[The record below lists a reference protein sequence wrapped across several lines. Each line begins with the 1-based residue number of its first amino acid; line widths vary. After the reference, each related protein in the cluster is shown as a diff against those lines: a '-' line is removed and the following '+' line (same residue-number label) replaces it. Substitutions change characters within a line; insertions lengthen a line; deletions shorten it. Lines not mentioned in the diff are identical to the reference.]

1 MNELIMRALSY
12 VDDRWITEAM
22 SDYETVKMKHFFQ
35 KERRKKYLCTAVCIA
50 AAAFILSISLIWSI
64 VHKNMNNHL
73 DNHPLR
79 PTLVETQSESESL
92 LETKFEPESEIT
104 TEMHSE
110 TTAHQISIN
119 RDFTSITYGYAG
131 NTFSISDSAMKDR
144 LCSAIEALSL
154 QEASDEDLAN
164 YESLTGSYLIE
175 FDNGIICAFTSQY
188 FYYSNGAQTEA
199 PKLYRLLNSDDFD
212 TIRRLVGGT
221 HTMTRVKISHSKDK
235 QFLLFAIF
243 FLIIKLILMKDV
255 TIYAITTAFA
265 DDQLMVH
272 IAEKLLRLNWLGGY
286 NHYTLA
292 KGCFFP
298 FFLAVGKFFHIDFIS
313 CVQIFYALSCY
324 LFLRAIRPVICFQWT
339 SYPFYLLMLFN
350 PIMASSEVIQRVY
363 LKQHH
368 TCSGSSCF
376 RWTIWLLFAISIW

>member
-92 LETKFEPESEIT
+92 LETESEIT

-110 TTAHQISIN
+110 TTAHQIYIN

-131 NTFSISDSAMKDR
+131 NIFSISDSAMKDR

-212 TIRRLVGGT
+212 TIRRLVEE
-221 HTMTRVKISHSKDK
+221 
-235 QFLLFAIF
+235 
-243 FLIIKLILMKDV
+243 LI
-255 TIYAITTAFA
+255 
-265 DDQLMVH
+265 Q
-272 IAEKLLRLNWLGGY
+272 
-286 NHYTLA
+286 
-292 KGCFFP
+292 
-298 FFLAVGKFFHIDFIS
+298 
-313 CVQIFYALSCY
+313 
-324 LFLRAIRPVICFQWT
+324 
-339 SYPFYLLMLFN
+339 
-350 PIMASSEVIQRVY
+350 
-363 LKQHH
+363 
-368 TCSGSSCF
+368 
-376 RWTIWLLFAISIW
+376 

>member
-92 LETKFEPESEIT
+92 LETKFEPESEII

-110 TTAHQISIN
+110 TTAHQIYIN

-175 FDNGIICAFTSQY
+175 FDNDIICAFTSQY

-212 TIRRLVGGT
+212 TIRRLVEELT
-221 HTMTRVKISHSKDK
+221 
-235 QFLLFAIF
+235 Q
-243 FLIIKLILMKDV
+243 
-255 TIYAITTAFA
+255 
-265 DDQLMVH
+265 
-272 IAEKLLRLNWLGGY
+272 
-286 NHYTLA
+286 
-292 KGCFFP
+292 
-298 FFLAVGKFFHIDFIS
+298 
-313 CVQIFYALSCY
+313 
-324 LFLRAIRPVICFQWT
+324 
-339 SYPFYLLMLFN
+339 
-350 PIMASSEVIQRVY
+350 
-363 LKQHH
+363 
-368 TCSGSSCF
+368 
-376 RWTIWLLFAISIW
+376 

>member
-110 TTAHQISIN
+110 TTAHQIYIN

-131 NTFSISDSAMKDR
+131 NTF
-144 LCSAIEALSL
+144 EALSL

-212 TIRRLVGGT
+212 TIRRLVEE
-221 HTMTRVKISHSKDK
+221 
-235 QFLLFAIF
+235 
-243 FLIIKLILMKDV
+243 LI
-255 TIYAITTAFA
+255 
-265 DDQLMVH
+265 Q
-272 IAEKLLRLNWLGGY
+272 
-286 NHYTLA
+286 
-292 KGCFFP
+292 
-298 FFLAVGKFFHIDFIS
+298 
-313 CVQIFYALSCY
+313 
-324 LFLRAIRPVICFQWT
+324 
-339 SYPFYLLMLFN
+339 
-350 PIMASSEVIQRVY
+350 
-363 LKQHH
+363 
-368 TCSGSSCF
+368 
-376 RWTIWLLFAISIW
+376 

>member
-92 LETKFEPESEIT
+92 LETKFEPESEII

-110 TTAHQISIN
+110 TTAHQIYIN

-144 LCSAIEALSL
+144 LCSAIEADRKS
-154 QEASDEDLAN
+154 
-164 YESLTGSYLIE
+164 
-175 FDNGIICAFTSQY
+175 
-188 FYYSNGAQTEA
+188 
-199 PKLYRLLNSDDFD
+199 
-212 TIRRLVGGT
+212 V
-221 HTMTRVKISHSKDK
+221 V
-235 QFLLFAIF
+235 
-243 FLIIKLILMKDV
+243 
-255 TIYAITTAFA
+255 
-265 DDQLMVH
+265 
-272 IAEKLLRLNWLGGY
+272 
-286 NHYTLA
+286 
-292 KGCFFP
+292 
-298 FFLAVGKFFHIDFIS
+298 
-313 CVQIFYALSCY
+313 
-324 LFLRAIRPVICFQWT
+324 
-339 SYPFYLLMLFN
+339 
-350 PIMASSEVIQRVY
+350 
-363 LKQHH
+363 
-368 TCSGSSCF
+368 
-376 RWTIWLLFAISIW
+376 

>member
-73 DNHPLR
+73 DNHPLC

-92 LETKFEPESEIT
+92 LETKSELESEIT

-110 TTAHQISIN
+110 TTAHQIYIN

-164 YESLTGSYLIE
+164 YESLTGSYLS
-175 FDNGIICAFTSQY
+175 FVPLHHSTFII
-188 FYYSNGAQTEA
+188 QTVH
-199 PKLYRLLNSDDFD
+199 KLKRQS
-212 TIRRLVGGT
+212 
-221 HTMTRVKISHSKDK
+221 
-235 QFLLFAIF
+235 
-243 FLIIKLILMKDV
+243 
-255 TIYAITTAFA
+255 
-265 DDQLMVH
+265 
-272 IAEKLLRLNWLGGY
+272 
-286 NHYTLA
+286 YT
-292 KGCFFP
+292 
-298 FFLAVGKFFHIDFIS
+298 D
-313 CVQIFYALSCY
+313 Y
-324 LFLRAIRPVICFQWT
+324 
-339 SYPFYLLMLFN
+339 
-350 PIMASSEVIQRVY
+350 
-363 LKQHH
+363 
-368 TCSGSSCF
+368 
-376 RWTIWLLFAISIW
+376 